1 MIATNT
7 EAKRRRR
14 VRALVLTAGLCA
26 ALLGTGA
33 TLASDEPGMTKAEQT
48 CAACHGPAGNRP
60 VSPETPRL
68 AGQQY
73 DYLVLVLSDYRQ
85 GTRDNPIMSP
95 MAKPLT
101 DKEIRDL
108 ASYFSRQAGL
118 TTKR

>member
-1 MIATNT
+1 MRMRT
-7 EAKRRRR
+7 
-14 VRALVLTAGLCA
+14 LVLTAGLFA

-33 TLASDEPGMTKAEQT
+33 TLASDEPGKTKADQA

-73 DYLVLVLSDYRQ
+73 DYLVQVLSDYRQ
-85 GTRDNPIMSP
+85 GTRDNPIMSA

-101 DKEIRDL
+101 DKDIKDV
-108 ASYFSRQAGL
+108 AWYFSQQTGL
-118 TTKR
+118 VQKY